1 MERGRP
7 RSLPR
12 TSTLHCSTAPLL
24 HCSTAPPAPLQCLS
38 DAAGGRAAPAASL
51 RLHRPT
57 IPPAQTA
64 RRRRP
69 RRQQLGQAV
78 RRTAR
83 HTARNAK
90 TARKRPDAQ
99 SERSPRQRGTTRA
112 PLTPALPSESPRR
125 PTKAPASAAWCHTL
139 WRTRC
144 HRPAPMRG
152 RRRPSVGS
160 ARRRCALEARFRPAA
175 ARTAGARCRRD
186 ENGASGRTLQHSQAP
201 PPSSCNFTDPVE
213 GIGVILLEG

>member
-24 HCSTAPPAPLQCLS
+24 PLRRPRHSSAYRTPREAERHRRRPSASTAPRS
-38 DAAGGRAAPAASL
+38 
-51 RLHRPT
+51 
-57 IPPAQTA
+57 
-64 RRRRP
+64 RRP
-69 RRQQLGQAV
+69 RPRVAAGRGGSSSAKAV

-125 PTKAPASAAWCHTL
+125 PTKAPAWCRTL
-139 WRTRC
+139 WRTGC
-144 HRPAPMRG
+144 HRQAPMRG

-186 ENGASGRTLQHSQAP
+186 ENGASGSALQHSQAP